1 MSRIIYL
8 ISILNKASNISIVFM
23 IVSIMALFFG
33 GLFYLDHIGALQ
45 DYEEKLLKRF
55 LMISGISL
63 VISLTVVVFTPSK
76 EEMYMMALTKD
87 YEAEDVYKMT
97 KDEIKGSIDYVFDR
111 MKELKNDIKN

>member
-8 ISILNKASNISIVFM
+8 ISILNKASNISIFFM
-23 IVSIMALFFG
+23 IVSIAALFFG
-33 GLFYLDHIGALQ
+33 GLFYLDYIGALQ

-63 VISLTVVVFTPSK
+63 VISLAAVVFIPSK

-97 KDEIKGSIDYVFDR
+97 KDEIKESVDYIFEKIEDV
-111 MKELKNDIKN
+111 KE